1 MDDWIPETVY
11 FGIDA
16 VVEGIVEFTQQK

>member
-1 MDDWIPETVY
+1 MVY

-16 VVEGIVEFTQQK
+16 VVEGIVEITQQKEDMVT